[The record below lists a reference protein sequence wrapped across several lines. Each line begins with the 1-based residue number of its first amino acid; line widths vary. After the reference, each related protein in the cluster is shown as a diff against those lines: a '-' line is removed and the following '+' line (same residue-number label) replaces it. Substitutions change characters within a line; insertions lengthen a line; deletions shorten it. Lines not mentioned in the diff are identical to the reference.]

1 MAIFSSSTVDE
12 LESFDDSLESMLEP
26 DEEEEVPED
35 TDTSLPSGVSD
46 GEVHVRE
53 GEEKDDGEDG

>member
-1 MAIFSSSTVDE
+1 
-12 LESFDDSLESMLEP
+12 MLEP